1 MPNKHQPF
9 SKRRY
14 PQDTLLSYF
23 FGTIQFSMFALGL
36 NGPDRFDFAHHPF
49 DLGVE
54 K

>member
-1 MPNKHQPF
+1 
-9 SKRRY
+9 
-14 PQDTLLSYF
+14 
-23 FGTIQFSMFALGL
+23 MFALGL